1 MSAAPLPDAMTAR
14 TLLFVPGDRPALFAK
29 ALASGVDAIVLDLED
44 AVAFDAKPAAR
55 DAVGTFLRERTS
67 GAGGAAGP
75 QVWVRVNA
83 VGSQEG
89 RRDVTALADVLTH
102 VRVPKVETPDQID
115 ALAADLPA
123 LVATLPAI
131 ESAAG
136 LLAARQI
143 AQHPLVVRLGL
154 GGVDLCKDLGCA
166 DTALGLALPRAT
178 LVIASR
184 AAGLPGPVNSVW
196 TRLDDTDG
204 LVAHAQAAKELGFA
218 GQSLLSPRQLGP
230 VRSVFGVSNDERAW
244 ATEVLAAFTAAGEA
258 ATRTPSGH
266 FVDLP
271 VAQRARRLLA
281 EVS

>member
-1 MSAAPLPDAMTAR
+1 MSATSPVAR

-29 ALASGVDAIVLDLED
+29 ALTSGVDAIVLDLED

-55 DAVGTFLRERTS
+55 DAVGEFLRSRSREIPT
-67 GAGGAAGP
+67 GP

-83 VGSQEG
+83 VGSDEG
-89 RRDVTALADVLTH
+89 FRDVAALADVLTH

-115 ALAADLPA
+115 ALAGELPH

-136 LLAARQI
+136 LLAAPQI
-143 AQHPLVVRLGL
+143 ARHPLVTRLGL
-154 GGVDLCKDLGCA
+154 GGVDLCRDLGCA

-178 LVIASR
+178 LVVASR

-196 TRLDDTDG
+196 TRLDDADG
-204 LVAHAQAAKELGFA
+204 LVAHAQAAKDLGFA
-218 GQSLLSPRQLGP
+218 GQSLLSPRQLSP
-230 VRSVFGVSNDERAW
+230 VRSVFGVSEDERAW

-271 VAQRARRLLA
+271 VAQRAQRLLA
-281 EVS
+281 EVG